1 MREIKFRA
9 WDKVHNRFMY
19 LTMHPTSIS
28 WSSHEWMAQAPLMN
42 NDSIEGFGCAVDGWQ
57 QFTGLKDKNGKE
69 IYEGD
74 VLSGHEVEYYEGHI
88 ISEYQILSKVE
99 WDDENGL
106 WIVIDH
112 PSGEKQW
119 LYDCPIDEV
128 IGNIY
133 EHPHLLEHKL

>member
-42 NDSIEGFGCAVDGWQ
+42 NDSIEGFGFAVDGWQ
-57 QFTGLKDKNGKE
+57 QFTGLKDKNGVE

-74 VLSGHEVEYYEGHI
+74 
-88 ISEYQILSKVE
+88 ILSNKDTDGNMVVN
-99 WDDENGL
+99 W
-106 WIVIDH
+106 
-112 PSGEKQW
+112 
-119 LYDCPIDEV
+119 CPISAGFCLDKKGWMFSHYFKEAVDANQCEV

-133 EHPHLLEHKL
+133 ENPELLEHKL